1 MIFLELLKSQGL
13 SDDQV
18 KSIAQEMVR
27 NRIFITNEEKI
38 EERYQK
44 MKLQRDHLRRKLK
57 LAEKTLEEFN
67 RSLQT
72 YKDLA
77 IEKSTGNELQSMIKR
92 E

>member
-1 MIFLELLKSQGL
+1 MVFLELLNSKGL